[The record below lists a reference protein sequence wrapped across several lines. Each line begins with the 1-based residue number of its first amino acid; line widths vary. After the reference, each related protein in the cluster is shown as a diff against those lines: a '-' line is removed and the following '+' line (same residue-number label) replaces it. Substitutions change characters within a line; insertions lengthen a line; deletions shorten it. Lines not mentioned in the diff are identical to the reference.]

1 MDDFLLSTRKDCN
14 SKLSMKNLQP
24 ITVPWEKIDTV
35 LLDMD
40 GTLLDLHFDNY
51 FWVDY
56 IPRVYS
62 ESTGI
67 SLTESQKLVEGFAD
81 EVMGTLKWYCLDYWS
96 EKLDLDIPQLKN
108 KIADKIKFRTNA
120 EKFLQSLNDK
130 NKQVILATNAHPKA
144 LELKILRADFR
155 VYFDHLSSSHDL
167 GYPKEEQEYWQILT
181 SRYSLNPSRCLF
193 IDDSVRILSSA
204 QNFGIGYLLGIPQ
217 PDSQKKACDCTPF
230 TGISNFSQ
238 LL

>member
-1 MDDFLLSTRKDCN
+1 MSI
-14 SKLSMKNLQP
+14 LQP
-24 ITVPWEKIDTV
+24 IAIPWRNIDTV

-56 IPRVYS
+56 IPRVYA
-62 ESTGI
+62 ESTGMP
-67 SLTESQKLVEGFAD
+67 LNESQKLVERYSEQVVGS
-81 EVMGTLKWYCLDYWS
+81 LKWYCLDYWS
-96 EKLDLDIPQLKN
+96 EKLALDIPQLKN
-108 KIADKIKFRTNA
+108 NIADKIKFRPNA
-120 EKFLQSLNDK
+120 EDFLQSLNDK

-167 GYPKEEQEYWQILT
+167 GYPKEEQEYWKSLT
-181 SRYSLNPSRCLF
+181 RRYSLNPSRCLF
-193 IDDSVRILSSA
+193 IDDSIRILASA
-204 QNFGIGYLLGIPQ
+204 QEFGIGYLLGVEQ
-217 PDSQKKACDCTPF
+217 PDSQKKARDCTPF

-238 LL
+238 LF